1 MKKGKRLLSFAT
13 ALCLVFGSMPT
24 MLVNAEGAADAQPA
38 TGTQL
43 YVSPTG
49 DDAAEGTIG
58 APLKTLEGARNKVRE
73 LKHSGLP
80 AGGITVNLLGG
91 EYLASSALELTAED
105 SGKAGKPIVWKAA
118 EGAEVTFSGTVSVE
132 PNRFEHVTDGDILAR
147 LPEAAH
153 DNVYVCDMKA
163 LGLDNIG
170 PIPKVGYGWPELPP
184 PLNVVMD
191 GKSMH
196 MARYP
201 DKDFVKPSHIFNPGF
216 NPRYNYSPDPTKEKG
231 PIWACKDKGL
241 VDMFDLLKQEEDVWT
256 YGYFNHTYADDNV
269 ASETV
274 EMDTSYGVKFT
285 GKHPTWYA
293 MEGNEPKKFYVYNI
307 LCGLDA
313 PGEYYLDRTNDKMY
327 VYSETDIASRKVE
340 LGVLA
345 DPFFK
350 LKGAS
355 YITIEGLHFTAG
367 NANAI
372 DLYDSNHILI
382 ADCLFTNMGQ
392 KGVTMS
398 GSHENHDNTVQSCDF
413 KHMGSGGVLLDGGE
427 ILSLTPGNNK
437 VDNCLFDDYS
447 VIKRTYAPAV
457 GLFGCGNLVTRNKIT
472 NAPHQA
478 VAFSGNNHKIAG
490 NEISHV
496 LYETGDSGAIYTCTR
511 DWTSR
516 GNVITNNYFYDIPNT
531 THGGTYCIYLDDM
544 ASGTIATN
552 NLFVNMQAH
561 AFLVGGGRDNVIT
574 NNIDINNGGWF
585 IRYDNRCMGWA
596 HKSAHIPDGGNYKAW
611 KTMFD
616 ELNKSENAA
625 SLAKWEAQYPG
636 MFDTDMSTQETCSQ
650 CSAQRS
656 KGCIPKNAV
665 IENNIAVGGASYSF
679 VSEVTTYGEVENNK
693 SYGAGTDIGF
703 VNAAG
708 QNFEVKA
715 GSEIEK
721 IQGDEHF
728 KSSETGMYRD
738 KYRTNLGV
746 QVQAPVLTDPA
757 NGAQDVEI
765 VSGTAFAWNPVEG
778 AGSYLLEI
786 SKNQDFSDVVVNT
799 TVTDPSF
806 TATSL
811 EKETTYYWRVTAFE
825 GRLGGTSAVSP
836 VFTFKT
842 SATDTITL
850 YDSFG
855 DSSFA
860 GWLKKAGTPTRTDKQ
875 AHAGR
880 YSYIIDEAAE
890 TIGMDFSTPQKQVVS
905 VWMYDTMSKQA
916 STVGVAN
923 VVPKEGSWGAIGV
936 NVRIRSD
943 KYVFRSGSTFMAT
956 NVSRTKGWHEFKW
969 DYTSGTD
976 CKMYIDGQLVHTI
989 EGVSGAIRM
998 EIGDYWSESGNPG
1011 DVCGFMFDEVKIGNP
1026 VINPVPQ
1033 KLTLDKTELTLGV
1046 GGETQLNAL
1055 LDAIPDVDMP
1065 LEWKADDHEVAI
1077 VENGRV
1083 TGNRVGNTKITVSV
1097 KDYPDVKAECT
1108 VHVRA
1113 DLVVPVESVEVNPT
1127 QKTVN
1132 LQDSFAISANVLPAE
1147 ATNKNI
1153 VWSSS
1158 DTNVAFVD
1166 NGRVYTRNT
1175 GSAVITATSEDGG
1188 KTATCEVTVVDP
1200 AKLPNPGFELGDK
1213 TGWSQYPG
1221 TEAEGIKWSVNEGAA
1236 RNGKFGADV
1245 TTTDSIQVVNGR
1257 GYAHKGVQ
1265 YRLENADQSP
1275 LRLDVN
1281 YTMKAWVKAADDTT
1295 HEMGIFVIPRGGEY
1309 SANIV
1314 PTYKQVK
1321 QADGWVQL
1329 EISLTPEQ
1337 LEKYTGMKKL
1347 DFIIGNKNTTESAGH
1362 FFVDDAEL
1370 TVGNQ
1375 IAHTHDLVKTEE
1387 KAATCTEDGN
1397 KAYWICNNCKKLFA
1411 DENSTTETTLEQVTL
1426 KATGHTLTHAPA
1438 KEATCTADGNEE
1450 YWTCSQCK
1458 KLFANETCTT
1468 ETTLEQV
1475 TLKATGHSFGD
1486 WTQTKAPTCTE
1497 AGEET
1502 RSCAC
1507 GEIETREVAALDH
1520 SFGEWT
1526 QTKAPTST
1534 EAGEEER
1541 TCATCGYTETRE
1553 IPALDHSFGDWTQT
1567 KAPTCTEA
1575 GEEARSCA
1583 TCGYTETREVAALG
1597 HKLTHI
1603 PGKAATCTA
1612 DGNVAYW
1619 SCSQCEKLFADEKS
1633 TTVTTLEQV
1642 TLKATGHHFG
1652 DWTQTKAPTCTEVGT
1667 ETRSCACGVTE
1678 GRSILALGHHFGD
1691 WTQTKAPTCTEVGTE
1706 TRSCACGV
1714 TEGRSIL
1721 ALGHSFGGWMQTK
1734 APTCTE
1740 AGVQTRSCACGVTE
1754 TRVVAV
1760 LAHKLTHISGKAA
1773 TCTADGNEEH
1783 WTCSQCKNRFAD
1795 ENGTTKTT
1803 LGRVTLKATGH
1814 HFGEWKQTKAP
1825 TCTEAGVETRS
1836 CTCDVTETREAAALG
1851 HKLTYVPAKEATAT
1865 SEGNIE
1871 YYVCSECGKYYS
1883 DAEGKN
1889 EIEKD
1894 SLVIEML
1901 KPEKETN
1908 APAQTGGN
1916 FPVVPVVAIIVL
1928 VGIAMPI
1935 GYIVKKRK

>member
-13 ALCLVFGSMPT
+13 ALCLAFGSMPT

-49 DDAAEGTIG
+49 DDAAEGAID

-73 LKHSGLP
+73 LKQSGLP

-91 EYLASSALELTAED
+91 EYLASSALELTAAD
-105 SGKAGKPIVWKAA
+105 SGEAGKPIVWKAA

-132 PNRFEHVTDGDILAR
+132 PNRFGHVTDEDILAR

-201 DKDFVKPSHIFNPGF
+201 DKDFVKPSHIFDPGF
-216 NPRYNYSPDPTKEKG
+216 NPRYNYSLDPTKEKG
-231 PIWACKDKGL
+231 PIWACNDQGL
-241 VDMFDLLKQEEDVWT
+241 KDMFGLLKLEDDVWT

-269 ASETV
+269 ASKTV
-274 EMDTSYGVKFT
+274 EMDTQYGVKFT

-1678 GRSILALGHHFGD
+1678 GRSILALGH
-1691 WTQTKAPTCTEVGTE
+1691 
-1706 TRSCACGV
+1706 
-1714 TEGRSIL
+1714 
-1721 ALGHSFGGWMQTK
+1721 SFGGWMQTK

-1740 AGVQTRSCACGVTE
+1740 AGVQTRSCACGATE

-1871 YYVCSECGKYYS
+1871 YYVCSECGMYYS

-1889 EIEKD
+1889 ELEKD
-1894 SLVIEML
+1894 SVVIEML

-1908 APAQTGGN
+1908 DPAQTGGN

>member
-1175 GSAVITATSEDGG
+1175 GSAVITATSVDGG

-1275 LRLDVN
+1275 LRCDVN

-1497 AGEET
+1497 AGEEA
-1502 RSCAC
+1502 RSCATC
-1507 GEIETREVAALDH
+1507 GYTETREVAALDH

-1678 GRSILALGHHFGD
+1678 GRSILALGH
-1691 WTQTKAPTCTEVGTE
+1691 
-1706 TRSCACGV
+1706 
-1714 TEGRSIL
+1714 
-1721 ALGHSFGGWMQTK
+1721 SFGGWMQTK

-1740 AGVQTRSCACGVTE
+1740 AGVQTRSCACGATE

-1871 YYVCSECGKYYS
+1871 YYVCSECGMYYS

-1889 EIEKD
+1889 ELEKD
-1894 SLVIEML
+1894 SVVIEML

-1908 APAQTGGN
+1908 DPAQTGGN